1 MSRIEEA
8 FRGLRFEDWWLRLQK
23 YQYYAT
29 ISASIVIYL
38 DNSNPVNT
46 VKSSRLY
53 HRVIIS
59 GIGITMFVMSPVV
72 PVFWVIPGSVRDWMT
87 LAIITI
93 PADNYI
99 INIGREEKITS
110 LLKHSSTSILTEAK
124 STMINIHKQDW
135 GQYSGHG
142 IIMRVL
148 VVLVFTVKI
157 WRLEHFI

>member
-1 MSRIEEA
+1 
-8 FRGLRFEDWWLRLQK
+8 
-23 YQYYAT
+23 
-29 ISASIVIYL
+29 
-38 DNSNPVNT
+38 
-46 VKSSRLY
+46 
-53 HRVIIS
+53 
-59 GIGITMFVMSPVV
+59 
-72 PVFWVIPGSVRDWMT
+72 MT

-124 STMINIHKQDW
+124 STIINIHKQDW

-157 WRLEHFI
+157 